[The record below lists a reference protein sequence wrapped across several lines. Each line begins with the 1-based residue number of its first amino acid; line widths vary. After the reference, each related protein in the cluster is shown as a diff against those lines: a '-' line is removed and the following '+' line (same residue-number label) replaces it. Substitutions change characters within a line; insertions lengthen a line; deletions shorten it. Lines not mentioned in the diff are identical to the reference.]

1 MPQILLET
9 FIRAPIEQCFNL
21 SRSIDLHTI
30 STAGTKEK
38 AIAGRTHGLIE
49 LNETV
54 TWRATHFCIR
64 QKLTSKIKA
73 FEKPF
78 YFRDEQLR
86 GAFRFM
92 KHDHIFTAVED
103 GTLMK
108 DVFHFEAPLG
118 LLGRIADK
126 LVLTKYMTR
135 FLTERNAIIKKYA
148 EAGQWNH
155 LLLPENEVDVSTI
168 ER

>member
-1 MPQILLET
+1 MPQIRLET
-9 FIRAPIEQCFNL
+9 FIRAPIERCFDL
-21 SRSIDLHTI
+21 SRSIDMHTI
-30 STAGTKEK
+30 STAGTNEK

-54 TWRATHFCIR
+54 TWQATHFCIR
-64 QKLTSKIKA
+64 QKLTSKITA

-78 YFRDEQLR
+78 YFRDEQMR

-92 KHDHIFTAVED
+92 EHDHIFTTVEN

-108 DVFHFEAPLG
+108 DIFNFQSPLG
-118 LLGRIADK
+118 FLGRITDK

-148 EAGQWNH
+148 ELGGGAIFYT
-155 LLLPENEVDVSTI
+155 LTKK
-168 ER
+168 

>member
-1 MPQILLET
+1 MPQIRLET
-9 FIRAPIEQCFNL
+9 FIRAPIERCFDL

-38 AIAGRTHGLIE
+38 AISGRTHGLIE

-54 TWRATHFCIR
+54 TWQATHFFIR
-64 QKLTSKIKA
+64 QKLTSKITA

-78 YFRDEQLR
+78 YFRDEQIK
-86 GAFRFM
+86 GAFKLM
-92 KHDHIFTAVED
+92 QHDHIFTEIPN
-103 GTLMK
+103 GTLIK

-118 LLGRIADK
+118 ILGRIANK

-148 EAGQWNH
+148 ESEAAQFSNTLTEG
-155 LLLPENEVDVSTI
+155 
-168 ER
+168 